1 MKLTFEE
8 IRKNKKQLISLTTLI
23 ESEFMEL
30 CEYFKAQH
38 DLHFS
43 KKNLLGQK
51 RKRTFKFKKNNTFKC
66 VEDLLLF
73 LLIYLKT
80 YPLQEVYAA
89 QNCMTQP
96 QVANWLKLSKTFLR
110 KSLKDLGCLPT
121 QNKTAFK
128 KMLKDNKIV
137 FQDATERQINRPQ
150 KDEIQRE
157 FYSGKKNAI
166 Q

>member
-1 MKLTFEE
+1 MRLTFEE
-8 IRKNKKQLISLTTLI
+8 IRKNKKQLISLTTLA
-23 ESEFMEL
+23 ESEFVIL
-30 CEYFKAQH
+30 CECFKSRH
-38 DLHFS
+38 DLYFS
-43 KKNLLGQK
+43 KKNLLGK
-51 RKRTFKFKKNNTFKC
+51 PRKRTFKTKKNSTFKC

-96 QVANWLKLSKTFLR
+96 QVAQWINLSKTFLR
-110 KSLKDLGCLPT
+110 KALKDLGCLPT

-128 KMLKDNKIV
+128 KILKSNKIV